1 MTRKPSMLASAT
13 PAPPGLPGAFFRTL
27 SRRLPRACFRPP
39 VGARSGTVSRGLL
52 ALALVPLLLAACG
65 GGRAIR
71 EGGRT
76 GMGAETGADAGV
88 SSGGDARTARRGGGY
103 YKDDGPG
110 DEIPDNLD
118 SLPDAVPRQEPLHRF
133 ANRPYNVFGKSY
145 TPASRVRPFR
155 QRGIASWYGKKF
167 HGQKTSIGERYD
179 MFAMTAA
186 HPTLPLPSYARV
198 SNPANG
204 KSVVVRV
211 NDRGPFHA
219 NRIIDLS
226 YAAAHRLGYINKGST
241 LVEVEAIVPGNIG
254 GASTASAFRGA
265 TGMTGADGGADAS
278 GVAHAQAAPRGPVAA
293 GTPGE
298 PGADER
304 DAIAR
309 LTEQKA
315 ALPDTVASGDEAPLR
330 FPAAGIYL
338 QIGAFASGDN
348 AESLRA
354 HLARELDWLN
364 GVIHVIPGGKLYR
377 VQVGPYAGRGEAEQA
392 AEKIRLAYGQK
403 PRLVTHY

>member
-1 MTRKPSMLASAT
+1 M
-13 PAPPGLPGAFFRTL
+13 
-27 SRRLPRACFRPP
+27 
-39 VGARSGTVSRGLL
+39 
-52 ALALVPLLLAACG
+52 
-65 GGRAIR
+65 
-71 EGGRT
+71 
-76 GMGAETGADAGV
+76 
-88 SSGGDARTARRGGGY
+88 
-103 YKDDGPG
+103 
-110 DEIPDNLD
+110 
-118 SLPDAVPRQEPLHRF
+118 
-133 ANRPYNVFGKSY
+133 FGKSY

-298 PGADER
+298 SGADER

-338 QIGAFASGDN
+338 QIGA
-348 AESLRA
+348 
-354 HLARELDWLN
+354 
-364 GVIHVIPGGKLYR
+364 
-377 VQVGPYAGRGEAEQA
+377 
-392 AEKIRLAYGQK
+392 
-403 PRLVTHY
+403 

>member
-1 MTRKPSMLASAT
+1 MILKPAIRASAFST
-13 PAPPGLPGAFFRTL
+13 LSGAF
-27 SRRLPRACFRPP
+27 
-39 VGARSGTVSRGLL
+39 SRGP
-52 ALALVPLLLAACG
+52 LVLVLMLFLLAACG
-65 GGRAIR
+65 GGKATR
-71 EGGRT
+71 ETESDMATAAPGSTVGGE
-76 GMGAETGADAGV
+76 AK
-88 SSGGDARTARRGGGY
+88 TAKRGGGY

-133 ANRPYNVFGKSY
+133 ANRPYTVFGKSY

-167 HGQKTSIGERYD
+167 HGQKTSNGERYD

-241 LVEVEAIVPGNIG
+241 LVEVEAIVPGNISG
-254 GASTASAFRGA
+254 GTRRAAGGRSASASRRATGTAGITGATDGA
-265 TGMTGADGGADAS
+265 TGNSMIEAPAWPPVTDTSDAP
-278 GVAHAQAAPRGPVAA
+278 A
-293 GTPGE
+293 
-298 PGADER
+298 ADER

-309 LTEQKA
+309 LAEQKA
-315 ALPDTVASGDEAPLR
+315 ALPDTSAPSEKA
-330 FPAAGIYL
+330 PIHAPIAGIYL
-338 QIGAFASGDN
+338 QIGAFVSSDN

-364 GVIHVIPGGKLYR
+364 GVIHVIPRGKLYR
-377 VQVGPYAGRGEAEQA
+377 VQVGPYARRSEAEQV

-403 PRLVTHY
+403 PHLVVH